1 MGKHC
6 HCAFSRRQFLQMTG
20 GALACS
26 ALQPLAARAAAARA
40 AAAGINTTTP
50 IFPKSRARVGLV
62 FSHVPTGHATWP
74 TKDYDY
80 GKRAAELTASL
91 KKLCPRVD
99 FDIHT
104 AHNAAEADAII
115 AATGDVDG
123 YLVYAI
129 GIWTRVPDRV
139 MRSGKPVVLADD
151 LFAGSGEVLISSG
164 VARREKLPVVVV
176 SSSSGSG
183 GGGGAAVVG
192 VVVGWPSGEGAGV
205 AGIGLKWPNDL
216 LVGSKKIC
224 GILTELSAEMERI
237 NYLVAGIGI
246 NVNQDETDF
255 PEELR
260 ESAASLKNESKRKID
275 RVRLIQTTLAEF
287 EGWYGTWLEQGFAPV
302 LARWK
307 EMSVSLNC
315 PVRISTPNNSWDGW
329 AEDIDSDGA
338 LLLRLPGGELRRV
351 I

>member
-1 MGKHC
+1 MKEIVLRLLKERSPEYVSGEEICRLLNVTRTAVWKHIQ
-6 HCAFSRRQFLQMTG
+6 ALRESGYEIEARPRAGYTLTGIPDRLYPEEIRDGLSNRFLGRKIYYFDTVSTTNDKAKELARQGDGEGTLIVAEEQTG
-20 GALACS
+20 GKGRLGRKWFAPKYKGIWFSLILCPPVLPPEAN
-26 ALQPLAARAAAARA
+26 QVTMLAAVAVASAIKKETGIE
-40 AAAGINTTTP
+40 AGI
-50 IFPKSRARVGLV
+50 
-62 FSHVPTGHATWP
+62 
-74 TKDYDY
+74 
-80 GKRAAELTASL
+80 
-91 KKLCPRVD
+91 
-99 FDIHT
+99 
-104 AHNAAEADAII
+104 
-115 AATGDVDG
+115 
-123 YLVYAI
+123 
-129 GIWTRVPDRV
+129 
-139 MRSGKPVVLADD
+139 
-151 LFAGSGEVLISSG
+151 
-164 VARREKLPVVVV
+164 
-176 SSSSGSG
+176 
-183 GGGGAAVVG
+183 
-192 VVVGWPSGEGAGV
+192 
-205 AGIGLKWPNDL
+205 KWPNDL

-260 ESAASLKNESKRKID
+260 ESAASLKNEFKRKID

-315 PVRISTPNNSWDGW
+315 PVRISAPNNSWDGW

-351 I
+351 ISGEVSLRLS